1 VVASLAV
8 RLRFFVLSSLFA
20 LFAAACV
27 PDDRPQRAGSD
38 AGPAAAGS
46 GAKLHVAD
54 RRRPQ
59 APFAG
64 DAGAVARNVVPGP
77 RIETPFSDNFDRTA
91 LGPDW
96 NITGGN
102 WALHEGRLCVSG
114 AHNHPA
120 WLSRRLPLNA
130 RIEFEATSGSPE
142 GDLKAEVWGDG
153 VSAAT
158 STSYTNATSYIVIFG
173 GWKNTFHVL
182 ARLDEHAP
190 DRTEMRV
197 EPGETDPRAQ
207 PALPDRAYRF
217 KIERSDGKTVR
228 YFVDDIE
235 ILSLKDPSPL
245 SGEGHEHLGFND
257 WVVPVCFDNLTIT
270 PLKS

>member
-1 VVASLAV
+1 VQ
-8 RLRFFVLSSLFA
+8 LRFFVLSLLIA
-20 LFAAACV
+20 GACV
-27 PDDRPQRAGSD
+27 PDDRPKGTAPSSGAVVAAPTTERRHPLSAAD
-38 AGPAAAGS
+38 AGPAPRS
-46 GAKLHVAD
+46 I
-54 RRRPQ
+54 
-59 APFAG
+59 
-64 DAGAVARNVVPGP
+64 VPGP
-77 RIETPFSDNFDRTA
+77 KIEAPFSDNFDRA
-91 LGPDW
+91 QLGADW

-102 WALHEGRLCVSG
+102 WTLREGRLCVSG

-120 WLSRRLPLNA
+120 WLLRRLPVNA
-130 RIEFEATSGSPE
+130 RIEFEATSSSPE
-142 GDLKAEVWGDG
+142 GDLKTEVWGDG

-158 STSYTNATSYIVIFG
+158 STSYTNATSYIIIFG

-207 PALPDRAYRF
+207 PVLPDRAYRF

-235 ILSLKDPSPL
+235 ILSLKDPNPL
-245 SGEGHEHLGFND
+245 LGEGHEHLGFND
-257 WVVPVCFDNLTIT
+257 WQVPVCFDNLTIT

>member
-1 VVASLAV
+1 V
-8 RLRFFVLSSLFA
+8 RLRFFVLSSLIA
-20 LFAAACV
+20 LAAEGCV
-27 PDDRPQRAGSD
+27 PEDRPQRAGSD
-38 AGPAAAGS
+38 AGAGS
-46 GAKLHVAD
+46 TAASVKPLHAVDPHRPALLAADSGAPV
-54 RRRPQ
+54 
-59 APFAG
+59 
-64 DAGAVARNVVPGP
+64 RNVVPGP
-77 RIETPFSDNFDRTA
+77 KIDAPFSDNFDRSA

-102 WALHEGRLCVSG
+102 WALREGRLCVSG

-120 WLSRRLPLNA
+120 WLSRRLPINA
-130 RIEFEATSGSPE
+130 RIEFEATSSSPE
-142 GDLKAEVWGDG
+142 GDLKTEVWGDG

-158 STSYTNATSYIVIFG
+158 STSYTNATSYIIIFG

-207 PALPDRAYRF
+207 PVLPDRAYRF

-228 YFVDDIE
+228 YFVDDVE
-235 ILSLKDPSPL
+235 ILSLKDPTPL
-245 SGEGHEHLGFND
+245 IGEGHEHLGFND
-257 WVVPVCFDNLTIT
+257 WQVPVCFDNLTIT
-270 PLKS
+270 PLKN